1 MAWPLLLALVTLP
14 SKSMLCGC
22 CLSLVARGAGFTF
35 GDDHEKGSAMA
46 SLQDGAAV
54 QALRLWQSFALLGML
69 CSWVEKPAGLRAG
82 S

>member
-22 CLSLVARGAGFTF
+22 CLSLVARGAAFAF

-46 SLQDGAAV
+46 SLQVGAAI
-54 QALRLWQSFALLGML
+54 QTLRLWQSFALLGML
-69 CSWVEKPAGLRAG
+69 CSWVEKPARLRAG